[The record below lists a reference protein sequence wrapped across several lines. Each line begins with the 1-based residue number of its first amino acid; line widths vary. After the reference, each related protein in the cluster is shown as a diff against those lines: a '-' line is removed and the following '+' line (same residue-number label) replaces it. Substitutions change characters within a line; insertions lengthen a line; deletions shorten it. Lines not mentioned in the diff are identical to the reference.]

1 MWQVWGL
8 PNVDTGELV
17 LYPREDPPLIETT
30 PDVAALWHEV
40 QVCCCSMP
48 FCHFGINASSD

>member
-17 LYPREDPPLIETT
+17 LYPREHPPIIETT

-40 QVCCCSMP
+40 QVCCLLLP
-48 FCHFGINASSD
+48 WPPPLPH